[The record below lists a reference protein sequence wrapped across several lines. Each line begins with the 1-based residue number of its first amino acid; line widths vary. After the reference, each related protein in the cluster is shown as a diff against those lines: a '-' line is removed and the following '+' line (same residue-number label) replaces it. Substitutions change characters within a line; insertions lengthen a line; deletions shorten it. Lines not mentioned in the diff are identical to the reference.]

1 VKAAAQKAS
10 EAPRPS
16 TKARILQVAQ
26 EVFAERGFDGASTRE
41 IAGRAGVNISSL
53 HYHWDSKETLYLAVF
68 EHVFRQLVDLV
79 KDEITRPTSAA
90 QAREMIEKTMGI
102 TFDFLADDPTIPKL
116 LIRRLIESTG
126 ESPRRERG
134 VMGPT
139 WRTFEN
145 WTKEFSG
152 DRLASEEVS
161 FVLLTVQ
168 SVLLVSMLDSPHVAT
183 MLGGTIESPALR
195 GRLRSR
201 VIDLVEKLMGLEDL
215 EDPEDPEDQKEKR

>member
-1 VKAAAQKAS
+1 LNPVKAAS
-10 EAPRPS
+10 EKTTGAPRPP

-53 HYHWDSKETLYLAVF
+53 HYHWDSKETLYVAVF
-68 EHVFRQLVDLV
+68 EHIFRQLVDLV
-79 KDEITRPTSAA
+79 KDEITRPTSAE
-90 QAREMIEKTMGI
+90 QARAMIEKTMGI
-102 TFDFLADDPTIPKL
+102 TFDFLAADPTIPKL
-116 LIRRLIESTG
+116 LMRRLIESTTV
-126 ESPRRERG
+126 SPKRERG

-152 DRLASEEVS
+152 DRLASEDVS

-168 SVLLVSMLDSPHVAT
+168 SVLLVSMLDSPHIAT
-183 MLGGTIESPALR
+183 MLGGTIRSPALR
-195 GRLRSR
+195 GRLRQR
-201 VIDLVEKLMGLEDL
+201 IIELVEKLMDVTGA
-215 EDPEDPEDQKEKR
+215 